1 MKPKGE
7 AEMEELKLI
16 IAKNIADLRKKNGL
30 TQAEFAEKLNYSDK
44 AISKWERGESVP
56 DIATL
61 KIIAEMFGVTVD
73 YLLEEDHTKA
83 DALIETLKRD
93 KKRNRIIITMLSFM
107 LVWLLATII
116 YVSLTYIPE
125 VSSPWHSYVYAVP
138 ISLVVLLVFN
148 CIWGRRDLIFVL
160 VSLLVWAILAAA
172 FIIGFGEV
180 TWSIFL
186 IGVPAQIIILLW
198 SRIKMRK
205 KQL

>member
-1 MKPKGE
+1 MKIALADNLRKLRRDKDLTQ
-7 AEMEELKLI
+7 EELGNLLGI
-16 IAKNIADLRKKNGL
+16 SY
-30 TQAEFAEKLNYSDK
+30 QSV
-44 AISKWERGESVP
+44 SKWERGESVP

-61 KIIAEMFGVTVD
+61 KIIAEMFGVTID

-148 CIWGRRDLIFVL
+148 CIWGRRELIFVL
-160 VSLLVWAILAAA
+160 VALLVWAILAAA

>member
-61 KIIAEMFGVTVD
+61 KIIAEMFGVTID

-93 KKRNRIIITMLSFM
+93 KKRNRIIITLLSFM

-125 VSSPWHSYVYAVP
+125 VSSPWHCYVYAVP

-148 CIWGRRDLIFVL
+148 CIWGRRDWIFVL
-160 VSLLVWAILAAA
+160 VSTILAAA